1 MDFSKLSVLILFLF
15 KQHVDPFEV
24 EDGFALI
31 FVRHLFA
38 KTWGPSK
45 PAVCHPTRD
54 ASAWHGTRA
63 QLNHWWHAVLHQYI
77 SVHNNNG
84 SSHTGKQELVGLVL
98 TCVSLFVLWICTCT
112 AHLSSFFFL
121 VSQVSQLAQL
131 SLVVLLG
138 PWHPVAVSLNNQMP
152 YLSRPR
158 SESPLFAQ
166 VLGIFEGNVFLLN

>member
-1 MDFSKLSVLILFLF
+1 MYSTSFI
-15 KQHVDPFEV
+15 
-24 EDGFALI
+24 
-31 FVRHLFA
+31 
-38 KTWGPSK
+38 
-45 PAVCHPTRD
+45 
-54 ASAWHGTRA
+54 
-63 QLNHWWHAVLHQYI
+63 
-77 SVHNNNG
+77 
-84 SSHTGKQELVGLVL
+84 
-98 TCVSLFVLWICTCT
+98 
-112 AHLSSFFFL
+112 FFFL

>member
-1 MDFSKLSVLILFLF
+1 MDFSKMSVLILFLSQTTRGSF
-15 KQHVDPFEV
+15 RGGRWICFDFCPSPFCKNLRSKQAGSLPPDSRRVSMAWYE
-24 EDGFALI
+24 
-31 FVRHLFA
+31 
-38 KTWGPSK
+38 S
-45 PAVCHPTRD
+45 
-54 ASAWHGTRA
+54 SAESLVA
-63 QLNHWWHAVLHQYI
+63 CCLEP
-77 SVHNNNG
+77 VHNNNG